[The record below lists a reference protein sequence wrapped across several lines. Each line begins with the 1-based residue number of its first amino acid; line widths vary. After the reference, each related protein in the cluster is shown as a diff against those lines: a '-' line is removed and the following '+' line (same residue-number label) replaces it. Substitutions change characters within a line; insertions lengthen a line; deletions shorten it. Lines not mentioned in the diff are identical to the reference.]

1 MYVML
6 LGSLGGSV
14 GRAAAFKAG
23 GRGFESHQSSLLSME
38 IEKALS
44 SVSLPQAIS
53 F

>member
-23 GRGFESHQSSLLSME
+23 GCWFESLQSSLLSME

>member
-6 LGSLGGSV
+6 LGSLSDSV

-23 GRGFESHQSSLLSME
+23 GRGIDSLQSSLLSME
-38 IEKALS
+38 IKKALS